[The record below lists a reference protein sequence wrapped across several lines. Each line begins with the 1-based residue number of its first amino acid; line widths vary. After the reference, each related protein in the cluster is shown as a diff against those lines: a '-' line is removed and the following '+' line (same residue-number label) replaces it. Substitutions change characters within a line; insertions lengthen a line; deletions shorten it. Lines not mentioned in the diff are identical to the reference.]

1 MYKMISQN
9 ISVDEIDKQIIS
21 IIQKDPTITHTDI
34 AKRVDRSQ
42 PTIGLRIRK
51 LEDAGLINFQ
61 AGLNLRVADVM
72 IAQVK
77 ITTNNPEKILEKSK
91 ECPFMLN
98 AFRLSGE
105 DNIIILIANSTIKH
119 LDQIVNEHFRRD
131 PNVLKVKMDIIT
143 DVMKDFVLPLDINME
158 DCNCLLGIDM

>member
-1 MYKMISQN
+1 MISKK
-9 ISVDEIDKQIIS
+9 SMVDDIDKQIIS

-34 AKRVDRSQ
+34 AKMVDRSQ

-51 LEDAGLINFQ
+51 LEEAGLINFQ
-61 AGLNLRVADVM
+61 AGLNLKVANVM

-77 ITTNNPEKILEKSK
+77 IKTTNPTQILEKVK
-91 ECPFMLN
+91 GCPFMLN

-105 DNIIILIANSTIKH
+105 DNIIVLIANSRIKH

-131 PNVLKVKMDIIT
+131 PDVQKVKMDIIT
-143 DVMKDFVLPLDINME
+143 EVMKDFVLPLDIEME
-158 DCNCLLGIDM
+158 NSECLLNFD

>member
-1 MYKMISQN
+1 LISEKTT
-9 ISVDEIDKQIIS
+9 VDDIDKQIIN
-21 IIQKDPTITHTDI
+21 IIQKDPSITHTDI

-51 LEDAGLINFQ
+51 LEEAGLINFQ
-61 AGLNLRVADVM
+61 AGLNLKVANIM

-77 ITTNNPEKILEKSK
+77 IKTTNPNKILEKVM

-105 DNIIILIANSTIKH
+105 DNIIVLIANSNIKH

-131 PNVLKVKMDIIT
+131 PDVQKVKMDIIT
-143 DVMKDFVLPLDINME
+143 DVMKDFVLPLDIEMN
-158 DCNCLLGIDM
+158 NCECILHFD